1 MTDGMYARGLRFL
14 RARWRVLVRLG
25 GWSVLETGQTFL
37 TGYAPARALDEG
49 FLAGR
54 PGTGLAWLG
63 VAGIGVL
70 VGAWGT
76 VRVYAAVAALVE
88 PLRDV
93 LVGRVVERG
102 VREADAGALSGL
114 TQQVEIARDT
124 FAGLVMVS
132 RSFVF
137 TAVGAVVGLASLDP
151 LLLLVVVPPLAA
163 GLGLFAAT
171 LRPLARRQEEFLV
184 ADEALAEGLGRVCPG
199 LRDITAAGAE
209 DRVAADMGRLV
220 DTEQRAAYSLARWS
234 VLRVVSL
241 ALGGQLPIVLLLAC
255 APWLLARG
263 ITAGALVG
271 ALAYVTQSLLPALRN
286 LVHGL
291 GTSGSRLVVVLRR
304 LVREPTAE
312 EPTVRTGSHDTNPQP
327 NHPHTT
333 SPGSETHPTAH
344 NLTATASTTTEPH
357 TATKQ
362 TPARTKSHDTN
373 PQPNHTR
380 TTDPGS
386 ETHPATH
393 NLTATASAPAES
405 DARGAETDDGLADA
419 RTAEPGHRLVP
430 HAWARAAD
438 HGCETGPTEAAAHAA
453 PDFDTGP
460 THRTAPH
467 PTDRAPA
474 LSLASVSFAY
484 GPAATPVVDR
494 LDLDVPA
501 GAHLAVVGPSGIG
514 KSTLT
519 ALIAG
524 LLHPTG
530 GRILLCGFPV
540 PSPDAAALRVL
551 IPQEAYVHTGTL
563 AENLGHLRPDPV
575 PEPELL
581 AAAGAVGL
589 TPLLEALGGT
599 RATVDPAALSAG
611 ERQLVALTRA
621 YLSYAPLVLLDE
633 ATCHLDPRAEERAE
647 RAFASRPG
655 TTLVVVAHR
664 ISSARRA
671 GRVLLMDGPRTAYGT
686 HEELVRDSPA
696 YRELVGGWTAV
707 VPKRSEPALPLGDPD
722 RVDAVAGPGLAGDR
736 GHVVAHGPVGQAQ
749 ASRDLRDGGPLGR
762 EG

>member
-1 MTDGMYARGLRFL
+1 MAPRPRPAGRRRQGTVTHGVYARGLRFL
-14 RARWRVLVRLG
+14 RGRWRVLVRLG

-54 PGTGLAWLG
+54 PGVGLAWLG

-184 ADEALAEGLGRVCPG
+184 ADEALADGLGRVCPG

-209 DRVAADMGRLV
+209 DRVAADTGRLV
-220 DTEQRAAYSLARWS
+220 DTEQRASYSLARWS

-263 ITAGALVG
+263 VTTGALVG

-304 LVREPTAE
+304 LVREPATEPGAE
-312 EPTVRTGSHDTNPQP
+312 QSVVRTASHGANPLSGRTCATGP
-327 NHPHTT
+327 GGGRHPV
-333 SPGSETHPTAH
+333 AH
-344 NLTATASTTTEPH
+344 DLAMA
-357 TATKQ
+357 A
-362 TPARTKSHDTN
+362 
-373 PQPNHTR
+373 
-380 TTDPGS
+380 G
-386 ETHPATH
+386 
-393 NLTATASAPAES
+393 APAVS
-405 DARGAETDDGLADA
+405 DAPDAETGDGLTDAGPAD
-419 RTAEPGHRLVP
+419 RHAEPGHRLAP
-430 HAWARAAD
+430 HTRARAAD
-438 HGCETGPTEAAAHAA
+438 HECDTSPTKA
-453 PDFDTGP
+453 DTP
-460 THRTAPH
+460 HSTAPH
-467 PTDRAPA
+467 TTDRTPTHQPAGTHAPA
-474 LSLASVSFAY
+474 LSLTSVSFAY
-484 GPAATPVVDR
+484 GPTATPVVDR
-494 LDLDVPA
+494 LDLDLPP
-501 GAHLAVVGPSGIG
+501 GSHLAVVGPSGIG

-530 GRILLCGFPV
+530 GRIRLCGHPV
-540 PSPDAAALRVL
+540 PSPDAAASRVL

-581 AAAGAVGL
+581 AAAEAVGL
-589 TPLLEALGGT
+589 TPLLEALGGS
-599 RATVDPAALSAG
+599 RATIDPAALSAG

-633 ATCHLDPRAEERAE
+633 ATCHLDPRAEEHAE
-647 RAFASRPG
+647 HAFASRPG

-671 GRVLLMDGPRTAYGT
+671 GHVLLMDGPRTAYGT

-749 ASRDLRDGGPLGR
+749 ASRDLRDGGALGR

>member
-1 MTDGMYARGLRFL
+1 MSQSTVTDGIYARGLRFL

-54 PGTGLAWLG
+54 PGVGLAWLG

-171 LRPLARRQEEFLV
+171 LHPLARRQEEFLV

-209 DRVAADMGRLV
+209 DRVAADTGRLV
-220 DTEQRAAYSLARWS
+220 DTEQRTAYSLARWS

-241 ALGGQLPIVLLLAC
+241 AVGGQLPIVLLLAC

-263 ITAGALVG
+263 VTTGALVG

-312 EPTVRTGSHDTNPQP
+312 PGGGRHPMVHDLTDARPAERNTEPGRCLA
-327 NHPHTT
+327 PHT
-333 SPGSETHPTAH
+333 
-344 NLTATASTTTEPH
+344 
-357 TATKQ
+357 
-362 TPARTKSHDTN
+362 R
-373 PQPNHTR
+373 
-380 TTDPGS
+380 
-386 ETHPATH
+386 
-393 NLTATASAPAES
+393 
-405 DARGAETDDGLADA
+405 
-419 RTAEPGHRLVP
+419 
-430 HAWARAAD
+430 ARAAD
-438 HGCETGPTEAAAHAA
+438 RD
-453 PDFDTGP
+453 PDSS
-460 THRTAPH
+460 TAPH
-467 PTDRAPA
+467 TTDRTSTHAPA
-474 LSLASVSFAY
+474 LSLTSVSFAY
-484 GPAATPVVDR
+484 GPTATPVVDR
-494 LDLDVPA
+494 LDLDLPP

-530 GRILLCGFPV
+530 GRIRLCGHPV
-540 PSPDAAALRVL
+540 PSPDAAGLRVL

-581 AAAGAVGL
+581 AAAEAVGL
-589 TPLLEALGGT
+589 TPLLEALGGS
-599 RATVDPAALSAG
+599 RAAVDPAALSAG

-707 VPKRSEPALPLGDPD
+707 VPKRSEPALPLGDAD

>member
-1 MTDGMYARGLRFL
+1 MSDGSAGRRVRGRRAEAGRAVTDGIYARGLRFL
-14 RARWRVLVRLG
+14 QARWRVLVRLG

-54 PGTGLAWLG
+54 PGVGLGWLG
-63 VAGIGVL
+63 VAAVGVL
-70 VGAWGT
+70 VGAYGT

-93 LVGRVVERG
+93 LVRRVVERG
-102 VREADAGALSGL
+102 VREADTGALSGL

-137 TAVGAVVGLASLDP
+137 TAVGATVGLASLDP
-151 LLLLVVVPPLAA
+151 LLLLVVGPPLAA

-184 ADEALAEGLGRVCPG
+184 ADEALADGLGRVCPG

-209 DRVAADMGRLV
+209 NRVAADTGRLV
-220 DTEQRAAYSLARWS
+220 DTEQRAAYSLAHWS
-234 VLRVVSL
+234 VLRVASL

-263 ITAGALVG
+263 VTTGALVG

-304 LVREPTAE
+304 LLREPADEPGAEGSVERTASHGE
-312 EPTVRTGSHDTNPQP
+312 HPLPSRTGADGPD
-327 NHPHTT
+327 
-333 SPGSETHPTAH
+333 GG
-344 NLTATASTTTEPH
+344 
-357 TATKQ
+357 
-362 TPARTKSHDTN
+362 R
-373 PQPNHTR
+373 
-380 TTDPGS
+380 
-386 ETHPATH
+386 HPAVAAH
-393 NLTATASAPAES
+393 AP
-405 DARGAETDDGLADA
+405 DGETDDGLTDASPAD
-419 RTAEPGHRLVP
+419 RHAEPGHRLAP
-430 HAWARAAD
+430 HAGAWTAD
-438 HGCETGPTEAAAHAA
+438 RDPDSSIA
-453 PDFDTGP
+453 PPPRDT
-460 THRTAPH
+460 ASPH
-467 PTDRAPA
+467 APA
-474 LSLASVSFAY
+474 LSLTAVSFAY
-484 GPAATPVVDR
+484 GPAATPVVDH
-494 LDLDVPA
+494 LDLVLPP

-524 LLHPTG
+524 LLQPTG
-530 GRILLCGFPV
+530 GSIRLCGHPV
-540 PSPDAAALRVL
+540 PSPGAAALRVL

-563 AENLGHLRPDPV
+563 AENLGHLRADPV

-581 AAAGAVGL
+581 AAARAVGL
-589 TPLLEALGGT
+589 TPLLEALGGP
-599 RATVDPAALSAG
+599 RATVDPGTLSAG

-647 RAFASRPG
+647 RAFANRPG

-671 GRVLLMDGPRTAYGT
+671 GHVLLMDGPRTAYGT
-686 HEELVRDSPA
+686 HDELVRESAA

-707 VPKRSEPALPLGDPD
+707 PPERSEPALPLRDPD
-722 RVDAVAGPGLAGDR
+722 RVDAVAGPGLPGDR
-736 GHVVAHGPVGQAQ
+736 GHVVAHGSVGQAQ
-749 ASRDLRDGGPLGR
+749 VPRDLRDRGPLGR